1 MTCPNCGSD
10 RTRRGGTTIWTI
22 YVVLIALALLA
33 VLMFGFNAAI
43 VAGIVIAASVI
54 AHLTIGGRVC
64 LDCGHHFR

>member
-1 MTCPNCGSD
+1 MSCPNCGSD

-22 YVVLIALALLA
+22 YVALIVLALMA

-43 VAGIVIAASVI
+43 VGAVIIAASAI

-64 LDCGHHFR
+64 LDCGQQFK

>member
-1 MTCPNCGSD
+1 MTCPNCGSN

-43 VAGIVIAASVI
+43 VAGILIAASVM

-64 LDCGHHFR
+64 LDCGQQFR